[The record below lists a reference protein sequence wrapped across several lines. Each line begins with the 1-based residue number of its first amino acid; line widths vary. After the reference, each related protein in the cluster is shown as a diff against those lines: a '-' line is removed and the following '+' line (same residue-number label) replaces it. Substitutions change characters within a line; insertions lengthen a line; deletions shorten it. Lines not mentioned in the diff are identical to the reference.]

1 MEEIAFPHEFICV
14 FIRYFIGAKSS
25 KKILSEMMGLQ
36 KKKKRYREGVSPIGV
51 EMSTESS

>member
-36 KKKKRYREGVSPIGV
+36 KKKKKRYREGVLA
-51 EMSTESS
+51 T